1 MLKSFMLMQW
11 KVSRWA
17 VAILLPICFATP
29 ILVARFGQRT
39 SAGEFSEPALDFLR
53 GTTIW
58 LPFFPVLAAITGL
71 TFALTAWT
79 WDHNTNH
86 VYALSLPI
94 ERWRY
99 SLMKMISGAAFMLVP
114 VAALLVGALVAMAT
128 VKLPAGL
135 HAYPLSFTV
144 RFMFGALILYAIIF
158 AMASGTVKTT
168 LRIII
173 GIVLFFVLGSFV
185 TDMLSDMLN
194 TPIPSPIGIFFEAL
208 MEWPGPFNVFGGSWM
223 LFDV

>member
-17 VAILLPICFATP
+17 IAILLPLCFTTP
-29 ILVARFGQRT
+29 ILVARFGGRV
-39 SAGEFSEPALDFLR
+39 SSGEFSEPALDFLH
-53 GTTIW
+53 GTSVW
-58 LPFFPVLAAITGL
+58 LTFFPVLAAVTGL

-99 SLMKMISGAAFMLVP
+99 SLFKMISGAAWMLVP
-114 VAALLVGALVAMAT
+114 VVALLAGTLAAMAT

-135 HAYPLSFTV
+135 HAYPFSFTL
-144 RFMFGALILYAIIF
+144 RFLFGALILYAIIF
-158 AMASGTVKTT
+158 SMASGTVKTT
-168 LRIII
+168 LRIVI
-173 GIVLFFVLGSFV
+173 GVVAFFVVGTLI
-185 TDMLSDMLN
+185 TEMLSAAFN
-194 TPIPSPIGIFFEAL
+194 TRIPSPIGILFEAL